1 MATRCAHIKA
11 NKESCGGF
19 AVAGSKYCFA
29 HDPAQ
34 ASKRRAAQRKGG
46 EAGRVATLPESSL
59 SVRNMS
65 DVLELMETTINDVR
79 SGRLDVRVANAIGYL
94 ANVSVKVIQQTDIE
108 ARLEALE
115 SVLEPEQATMVQR
128 RRAA

>member
-1 MATRCAHIKA
+1 MATKCAHTKPDG
-11 NKESCGGF
+11 SRCGGY
-19 AVAGSKYCFA
+19 AVSSSKYCFA

-65 DVLELMETTINDVR
+65 DVLALMETTINDVR
-79 SGRLDVRVANAIGYL
+79 AGRLDVRVANAIGYL

-115 SVLEPEQATMVQR
+115 SVLEPEHAAMVSR